1 MFQQEKMLYS
11 FNSSQCFQGFDDLRK
26 KKLKVLPPPPVR
38 CPTNR
43 KHIFCCLSYKK
54 KSRIKR
60 EKREILPKT
69 RGWLD
74 IIVRFDQSG
83 SSPPIEGEE
92 GLKTR
97 TKLIILKSL
106 VEISVTNTTDQ
117 SNWESLCICS
127 LYIMYNVLSICP
139 FLKKKKN
146 VTRTSRGSPAGWS
159 WISLFTK
166 LVYRYQR

>member
-1 MFQQEKMLYS
+1 M
-11 FNSSQCFQGFDDLRK
+11 
-26 KKLKVLPPPPVR
+26 
-38 CPTNR
+38 
-43 KHIFCCLSYKK
+43 
-54 KSRIKR
+54 
-60 EKREILPKT
+60 
-69 RGWLD
+69 
-74 IIVRFDQSG
+74 RFDQSG

-117 SNWESLCICS
+117 RNWEDLCICS
-127 LYIMYNVLSICP
+127 LYMYNVLSICP

-159 WISLFTK
+159 
-166 LVYRYQR
+166 